1 MRRWLLVWSVALL
14 CCAALLPNLAKASGK
29 WELQYEHI
37 DADDDLRLFDIA
49 FIDANR
55 GIASGLLTSRKNG
68 RVRPVNLVTT
78 NGRTWTVAQTKKAC
92 PDLFALPQ
100 GILFAACEDGI
111 YRSDEMGKD
120 WERQAKLKNISR
132 IWFVSPSRGFAIGA
146 EKSFYETSDGGK
158 RWSAVK
164 TNPELTTSKEY
175 SSLHHIDFADEK
187 NAIIT
192 GWSRIPRAGRELFPD
207 WMTPDRAVRQRDTPH
222 VNFLI
227 DSRDGGAT
235 WTAQEVSMFG
245 EIVSAKLSDDGIGLG
260 LINFSNAFE
269 FPSEVFV
276 FRWPSGVTERVF
288 REKNRAITDIALP
301 RGGPAYLVGIE
312 PGGALFWSPVAGRLK
327 VLETTDFHEWTEMA
341 VDYRASATR
350 ASFAVLDPAN
360 IWVFTDTG
368 KILKLSRD
376 STSLPQRTAPPA
388 RTPAAQPP
396 AAQRPEAAKPAP

>member
-1 MRRWLLVWSVALL
+1 LLT
-14 CCAALLPNLAKASGK
+14 NLAVAAGK

-37 DADDDLRLFDIA
+37 DTEDELRLFDVA

-55 GIASGLLTSRKNG
+55 GIASGLLTSRKSE

-78 NGRTWTVAQTKKAC
+78 NGKTWTVVQTKKAC
-92 PDLFALPQ
+92 QDLFALPQ

-111 YRSDEMGKD
+111 YRSEEMGKD
-120 WERQAKLKNISR
+120 WERQAKLKNVTR
-132 IWFVSPSRGFAIGA
+132 VWFVSPLRGFAIGS

-164 TNPELTTSKEY
+164 TNPDLTTSKEY

-235 WTAQEVSMFG
+235 WSAQEVSMFG
-245 EIVSAKLSDDGIGLG
+245 EIVSARLSADGTGLG

-301 RGGPAYLVGIE
+301 KSGPAYLIGIE
-312 PGGALFWSPVAGRLK
+312 PGGALFWSPIAGRLK
-327 VLETTDFHEWTEMA
+327 ILESTDFHEWTEMD

-360 IWVFTDTG
+360 IWAFTDTG
-368 KILKLSRD
+368 KILRLSRD
-376 STSLPQRTAPPA
+376 FTALPQRTPPPRRPPTVHPTA
-388 RTPAAQPP
+388 GQPP
-396 AAQRPEAAKPAP
+396 AAPKPAP